1 MPYIYRVTKLQNPH
15 YPEEILHRTGRKDNR
30 NVIDHYK
37 YWHEDA
43 IRADLDRHRHPFVVM
58 AENFAHDFNISTLLR
73 NANAF
78 LAQEIWVVGR
88 PVWDNRG
95 SMGANHYQHLHRSRS
110 FQDALQGLRAWT
122 PVVIDNIEGAEPLD
136 SFVWPER
143 PLMIFGQES
152 IGVSPPALRAASH
165 AVYIPQYGSVRSLN
179 VGVASGIAMYDFV
192 RKLPSSERN
201 ERTEKLNSGG
211 L

>member
-1 MPYIYRVTKLQNPH
+1 MNLQNPN
-15 YPEEILHRTGRKDNR
+15 YPKEILERTGRKDNR

-37 YWHEDA
+37 YWKEEA
-43 IRADLDRHRHPFVVM
+43 IRADLDLSRHPFVVL

-78 LAQEIWVVGR
+78 LAEEIWIVGR
-88 PVWDNRG
+88 KVWDNRG
-95 SMGANHYQHLHRSRS
+95 SMGANHYQHLRRSRGLS
-110 FQDALQGLRAWT
+110 EALENLQGWT
-122 PVVIDNIEGAEPLD
+122 PVVVDNIEGAEPLD
-136 SFVWPER
+136 TFTWPEK

-152 IGVSPPALRAASH
+152 IGVSPPAIRAAER

-192 RKLPSSERN
+192 SKLPQEIESV
-201 ERTEKLNSGG
+201 RTRHYNKKSDL
-211 L
+211 

>member
-1 MPYIYRVTKLQNPH
+1 M
-15 YPEEILHRTGRKDNR
+15 ERTGRKDNR

-37 YWHEDA
+37 YWQEEA
-43 IRADLDRHRHPFVVM
+43 IRADLDKQRHPFVVL
-58 AENFAHDFNISTLLR
+58 AENFAHDFNISTLFR

-88 PVWDNRG
+88 RVWDNRG
-95 SMGANHYQHLHRSRS
+95 SMGANHYQYVHRSRS
-110 FQDALQGLRAWT
+110 LPDTLERLSEWT
-122 PVVIDNIEGAEPLD
+122 PVVIDNIEGAEPMED
-136 SFVWPER
+136 FVWPEK

-152 IGVSPPALRAASH
+152 IGVSPVAIEAARH
-165 AVYIPQYGSVRSLN
+165 AVYISQYGSVRSLN

-192 RKLPSSERN
+192 CKLDPAQKNMRN
-201 ERTEKLNSGG
+201 KEWNRRSGG